1 LQVVHISEML
11 WNSLEADFLITE
23 NEIFVMF
30 SQKMLLSGADLS
42 FNVLKDIAALTQS
55 NVFR

>member
-1 LQVVHISEML
+1 MVHISEML